1 MVGGLSENLPLP
13 TGGDANL
20 QNGTEDLFVN
30 SLKINNLTANLPIK
44 TDSDKDLYSTL
55 LNISDVE
62 NLQSALDNK
71 IEENPYIGTL
81 QSTDLKTQNVSSV
94 DESISDLQLLSDDA
108 VYKSDPTTQVLSGDI
123 QIPFGDRSYLVGQ
136 ELDNLTGISA
146 EVPDK
151 TINIDGTTTTNYTK
165 INGNTQTGLLTVKR
179 DDGAAVS
186 ANTFEIKN
194 ALNNVIY
201 SVNGLGQHPATV
213 YSLQHPTDTRNI
225 RWRINYVPF
234 QAFHSVISS
243 VGFGAY
249 TTELQVM
256 NWTSNNGGAGQTNT
270 NFSRYFSNNF
280 IMLQFRAVAPQYVLY
295 TYATN
300 ISMPGTINSLTTVA
314 GVFSQ
319 IDTKINTG
327 TVEQTLITTGIGN
340 LTVPANTFKAGDSYC
355 LKLGG
360 LKSNANNDTI
370 EIMLK
375 SGATILGTTGSII
388 LPALSSSPYD
398 VKAYFTIR
406 TLGVLGTGLIHTKG
420 FLSYTDADHYRGATF
435 TGLNTID
442 TTVPNTLNVVSVQSA
457 PGNTITCELLI
468 LSKIY

>member
-1 MVGGLSENLPLP
+1 M
-13 TGGDANL
+13 
-20 QNGTEDLFVN
+20 
-30 SLKINNLTANLPIK
+30 
-44 TDSDKDLYSTL
+44 
-55 LNISDVE
+55 
-62 NLQSALDNK
+62 
-71 IEENPYIGTL
+71 
-81 QSTDLKTQNVSSV
+81 
-94 DESISDLQLLSDDA
+94 
-108 VYKSDPTTQVLSGDI
+108 
-123 QIPFGDRSYLVGQ
+123 
-136 ELDNLTGISA
+136 
-146 EVPDK
+146 
-151 TINIDGTTTTNYTK
+151 
-165 INGNTQTGLLTVKR
+165 
-179 DDGAAVS
+179 
-186 ANTFEIKN
+186 
-194 ALNNVIY
+194 
-201 SVNGLGQHPATV
+201 NGLGQHPATV

-256 NWTSNNGGAGQTNT
+256 NWTSNNGGASQTNT

-360 LKSNANNDTI
+360 LKSNANNDTV
-370 EIMLK
+370 EIMIK

-420 FLSYTDADHYRGATF
+420 FLSYTDAGTYRGATF

-457 PGNTITCELLI
+457 TGNTITCEVLI